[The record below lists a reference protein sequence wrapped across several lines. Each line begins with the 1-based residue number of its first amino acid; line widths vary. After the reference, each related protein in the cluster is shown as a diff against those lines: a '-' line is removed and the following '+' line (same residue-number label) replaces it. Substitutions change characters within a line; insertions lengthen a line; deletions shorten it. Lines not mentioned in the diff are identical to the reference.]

1 MGRENQAFFKTA
13 RIDVMPDQYRTIVCA
28 VDKGVARISLNLPPL
43 NIIDIPML
51 GEIQSAIKYVQSE
64 KEAKVLVFDHQG
76 KAFSAGVSIRDHT
89 PDNVSEMIEKF
100 HGVFRLLHSFA
111 LPTVALVDGMA
122 LGGGCELAIAC
133 DMVIASD
140 HATFGQPEIKV
151 GVFPPVAAVVFPR
164 LVGRNRA
171 LELLLTG
178 DVIGAAEAKALGLIN
193 KVFSTE
199 EFRQKANEFIDKLT
213 SMSAP
218 VLKLT
223 KQAVDRALDTDL
235 REGLDFAEE
244 LYLNELMKIE
254 DAREG
259 LNAYLE
265 KRKPLWKN
273 R

>member
-1 MGRENQAFFKTA
+1 MSDEYRSILYAVENGAA
-13 RIDVMPDQYRTIVCA
+13 RIR
-28 VDKGVARISLNLPPL
+28 LNLPPL

-51 GEIQSAIKYVQSE
+51 SEIQGAITRVQSE
-64 KEAKVLVFDHQG
+64 QDVKVLIFDHQG

-89 PDNVSEMIEKF
+89 PDKVSEMIEKF
-100 HGVFRLLHSFA
+100 HGVFRLIQSLA

-122 LGGGCELAIAC
+122 LGGGCELATFC
-133 DMVIASD
+133 DMVVASER
-140 HATFGQPEIKV
+140 ATFGQPEIKV
-151 GVFPPVAAVVFPR
+151 GVFPPVAAVIFPQ

-178 DVIGAAEAKALGLIN
+178 DTIDAADAKAAGLIN
-193 KVFSTE
+193 KVFPAE
-199 EFRQKANEFIDKLT
+199 EFRQKADEFIGKLT
-213 SMSAP
+213 SLSAP

-223 KQAVDRALDTDL
+223 KRAVDRALDADVI
-235 REGLDFAEE
+235 EGLAAAEK
-244 LYLNELMKIE
+244 LYLGELMQTE

-265 KRKPLWKN
+265 KRKPIWKN